1 MKNKMLQNA
10 VFFLTWCLW
19 HQRERHQDGVGG
31 NPSSAHLSDPDVLS
45 AAPERPLPSS
55 LKHTFGN
62 RVESR
67 GKSKKNTAWHL
78 CQQSSDL
85 LSHPLLATTLL
96 LRYAELQIFKL
107 CSYCNHVLRSPKRK
121 INLNPT
127 FVETLT
133 ISKDKSKMSSKI
145 RIINTHCAQFSLE
158 ILSNDTDMVLSGLST
173 VTGAVFLKRD

>member
-1 MKNKMLQNA
+1 MGLEEIPA
-10 VFFLTWCLW
+10 RLISLTPTCSQLL
-19 HQRERHQDGVGG
+19 RK
-31 NPSSAHLSDPDVLS
+31 DPCHHHWNTHSV
-45 AAPERPLPSS
+45 
-55 LKHTFGN
+55 T
-62 RVESR
+62 ESR
-67 GKSKKNTAWHL
+67 AEESPKKNTAWHL

-145 RIINTHCAQFSLE
+145 RIINTHCAHFSLE